1 MRRLVQPPE
10 SAEADR
16 LQPARQSGRELLS
29 LHLIVDSTGL
39 KLRGAGEWFQ
49 DKHGSGGKRR
59 SWLKLHIG
67 MDAESGKESLLCHPT
82 D

>member
-1 MRRLVQPPE
+1 
-10 SAEADR
+10 
-16 LQPARQSGRELLS
+16 
-29 LHLIVDSTGL
+29 L
-39 KLRGAGEWFQ
+39 KLRGAGEWLQ
-49 DKHGSGGKRR
+49 DKHGTGGKRS